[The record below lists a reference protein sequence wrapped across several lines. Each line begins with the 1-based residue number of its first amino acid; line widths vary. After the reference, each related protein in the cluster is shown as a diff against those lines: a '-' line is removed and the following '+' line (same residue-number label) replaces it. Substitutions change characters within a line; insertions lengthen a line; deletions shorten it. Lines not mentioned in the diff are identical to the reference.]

1 MSVPKHKGLE
11 LKGVKM
17 GFSGGGSNILKAH
30 RHDGT
35 VVQDGG
41 SLDFNNITQSNSA
54 AGEIFYSDGV
64 HLQQLA
70 YPGVPAGETLTAAA
84 ASTSPS
90 WAAGGGGGGG
100 GWEFVEEFVLGSTTV
115 FFPCTF
121 ASAIDLG
128 DYAVRVEWW
137 LKNTGI
143 SSNMEME
150 VNGSSSAYIDGG
162 GPSGLTISNGVQIPA
177 DSWCIGSFEYY
188 GNDQDSTRTMGF
200 FKYSCGTVGSGQ
212 TFGVPNNQFNFTLN
226 AATTSISSLRFYPT
240 NFNQYINNYVRVYRM
255 ANS

>member
-1 MSVPKHKGLE
+1 
-11 LKGVKM
+11 M
-17 GFSGGGSNILKAH
+17 GFSGGGGSQTLPHTHDSNIAN
-30 RHDGT
+30 
-35 VVQDGG
+35 DGG
-41 SLDFNNITQSNSA
+41 ALQFNNVTQGSMA
-54 AGEIFYSDGV
+54 AGDITYSDGN
-64 HLQQLA
+64 HLQTLA
-70 YPGVPAGETLTAAA
+70 YPAIPAGETLSAPALSTA
-84 ASTSPS
+84 PS
-90 WAAGGGGGGG
+90 WAAGGSGAA

-121 ASAIDLG
+121 ASPIDLA
-128 DYAVRVEWW
+128 DYNVKVEWW

-162 GPSGLTISNGVQIPA
+162 GPSGLTVTNGVQIPA

-188 GNDQDSTRTMGF
+188 GNDQDSSRTMGF

-212 TFGVPNNQFNFTLN
+212 TFGVPNSEFNFTLN

-240 NFNQYINNYVRVYRM
+240 NFNQYINNYVRVYKM
-255 ANS
+255 ATS